1 MVFHIYVSLPKGIQ
15 SLGTYRD
22 LKLYI
27 PCSSGWG
34 FKTYL
39 FLDHSLPPNKIYFSF
54 SWHFRVNVF
63 DISTCTNAHE
73 RWSAGN
79 RGCTLQSF
87 YSRRFCVCGQD
98 SWCFFSGAVS
108 FTVVAIFGW
117 LSAQG
122 NYPWISSLPP
132 DEQSITIEFDKDK
145 EEKEHTI
152 NAILPA
158 LGLSQ
163 PNFSLGSICYPLSTP
178 WNRTTP
184 PIRFVAILRDVVRTF
199 AVDHGIADFDLGTS
213 LRSELNQL
221 FLHILVPKSSP

>member
-1 MVFHIYVSLPKGIQ
+1 MHKRPRALERGQQGLHSPIGVFAFVVKI
-15 SLGTYRD
+15 
-22 LKLYI
+22 
-27 PCSSGWG
+27 
-34 FKTYL
+34 
-39 FLDHSLPPNKIYFSF
+39 LD
-54 SWHFRVNVF
+54 
-63 DISTCTNAHE
+63 D
-73 RWSAGN
+73 
-79 RGCTLQSF
+79 
-87 YSRRFCVCGQD
+87 
-98 SWCFFSGAVS
+98 FFSGAVS
-108 FTVVAIFGW
+108 FTVVAIFAW
-117 LSAQG
+117 LSTQG

-199 AVDHGIADFDLGTS
+199 AVDYGIADFDLGTS
-213 LRSELNQL
+213 FRSELNHL

>member
-1 MVFHIYVSLPKGIQ
+1 MHKRPRALERGQQGLHSPIILQPA
-15 SLGTYRD
+15 
-22 LKLYI
+22 
-27 PCSSGWG
+27 
-34 FKTYL
+34 
-39 FLDHSLPPNKIYFSF
+39 FLRL
-54 SWHFRVNVF
+54 
-63 DISTCTNAHE
+63 
-73 RWSAGN
+73 WS
-79 RGCTLQSF
+79 
-87 YSRRFCVCGQD
+87 RFFMD
-98 SWCFFSGAVS
+98 FFSCAVS
-108 FTVVAIFGW
+108 FTVVAIFAW

-199 AVDHGIADFDLGTS
+199 AVDYGIADFDLGTS